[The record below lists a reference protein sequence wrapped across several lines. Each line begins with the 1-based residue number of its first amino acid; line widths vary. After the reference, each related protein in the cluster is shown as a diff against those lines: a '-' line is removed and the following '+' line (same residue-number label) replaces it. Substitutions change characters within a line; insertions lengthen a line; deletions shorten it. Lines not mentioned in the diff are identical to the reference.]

1 MGLGGG
7 SCVAQDEKDTYTFH
21 FMVTEDVAEKL
32 ETFDAV
38 KAIKDGMGGWSGPC
52 NIVIDEVL
60 VKGFGEV
67 KLPWRMCLRAK
78 RETGEYF
85 SQGTQV
91 SSIC

>member
-1 MGLGGG
+1 M
-7 SCVAQDEKDTYTFH
+7 AQDEKDTYTFH

-38 KAIKDGMGGWSGPC
+38 KAIKDGMGVGVDHATSSLMRFWSR
-52 NIVIDEVL
+52 
-60 VKGFGEV
+60 GFGEV